1 MIYTLVC
8 LLLQYTIPCMFVA
21 YAYIRYTTTS
31 RTLETGGYNEVS
43 SILADQ

>member
-21 YAYIRYTTTS
+21 YAYIRYTTS
-31 RTLETGGYNEVS
+31 RPLETGGYKEVS

>member
-21 YAYIRYTTTS
+21 YAYIRYTTT
-31 RTLETGGYNEVS
+31 RNRGLQGGVVYLS
-43 SILADQ
+43 